1 MKNVKRVIKL
11 ASFIGMGV
19 VLAACSS
26 TNKSASVE
34 NGFGSGVSTQGLGNN
49 EPFLSSS
56 YMSKVVGVDKNTI
69 YFNFDQSMIPSKYQ
83 NIVQANANY
92 LKSHRS
98 AKLRLEGN
106 TDPRGSREYNIGLGQ
121 RRASSVAEQLEI
133 LGVSPS
139 QIVTV
144 SYGEERPAILG
155 NSSEAYRLD
164 RRVDLVYMSK

>member
-1 MKNVKRVIKL
+1 MKKAIRLLGVV
-11 ASFIGMGV
+11 GMGLA
-19 VLAACSS
+19 LAACSS

-34 NGFGSGVSTQGLGNN
+34 NGFGSGASAQGLGYQ

-56 YMSKVVGVDKNTI
+56 YMAKEIGVDKNTI
-69 YFNFDQSMIPSKYQ
+69 YFAYDQSIIPSQYQ
-83 NIVQANANY
+83 HIIQANANY
-92 LKSHRS
+92 LKSHSS
-98 AKLRLEGN
+98 AKVRLEGN

-144 SYGEERPAILG
+144 SYGEERPAMLG
-155 NSSEAYRLD
+155 NSSQAYRLD